1 MNKRLFNM
9 AKSKNRDKALDDGFY
24 DGRFRPKT
32 QDTKKQKEKRR
43 SGKGKSWNLDDD
55 M

>member
-1 MNKRLFNM
+1 M

-32 QDTKKQKEKRR
+32 QDTKKQKQQKRG
-43 SGKGKSWNLDDD
+43 SNKNWLDEED
-55 M
+55 